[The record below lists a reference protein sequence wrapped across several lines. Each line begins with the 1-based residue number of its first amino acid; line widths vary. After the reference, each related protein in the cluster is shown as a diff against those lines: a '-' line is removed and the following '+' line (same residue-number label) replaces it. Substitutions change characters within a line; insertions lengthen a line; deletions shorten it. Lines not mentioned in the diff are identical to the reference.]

1 MRCTGSIESLIG
13 QIAEFGTLESST
25 KHVKHVYLIQQ
36 NPVSKWSQKVDLTDV
51 PSIDPSDRQA
61 ISGHFMS
68 ISATFLKF
76 AFWMKLHRAMRYG
89 LQLRRTCEVLCD
101 ATATGVF
108 NA

>member
-36 NPVSKWSQKVDLTDV
+36 NPVSKWSEKVDLTDV

-61 ISGHFMS
+61 VPQNSTSLYFWSFHVNISNFCK
-68 ISATFLKF
+68 ICL
-76 AFWMKLHRAMRYG
+76 LD
-89 LQLRRTCEVLCD
+89 EVESRNEVWPSV
-101 ATATGVF
+101 ASNV
-108 NA
+108 